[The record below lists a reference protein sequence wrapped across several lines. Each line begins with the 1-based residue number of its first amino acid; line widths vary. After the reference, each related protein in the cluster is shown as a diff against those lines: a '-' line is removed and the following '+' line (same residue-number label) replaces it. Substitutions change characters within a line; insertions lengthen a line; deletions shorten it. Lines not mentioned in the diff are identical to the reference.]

1 MFLLALQL
9 QNVAQPA
16 IFKFKQKRDA
26 DREFEAILKAISP
39 NTDGNTTVAFLLIED
54 DFGHKRALYAYQIEH
69 PTLIDMEKDADSQAQ
84 MAVFQARAQAQANRA
99 VQADPSLRLATM
111 SQGQI
116 LS

>member
-9 QNVAQPA
+9 QHVAQPA

-26 DREFEAILKAISP
+26 DREFETILKAVGP
-39 NTDGNTTVAFLLIED
+39 NNDGGTTGAFLLIED
-54 DFGHKRALYAYQIEH
+54 DYGQKRALYAYQIENT
-69 PTLIDMEKDADSQAQ
+69 TLIDMEMDSDAQAQ
-84 MAVFQARAQAQANRA
+84 MTVFQARAQAQANRA